1 MGFPSSETSGHV
13 SLDREGDLNRPG
25 NFGGSNASTQVQ
37 NDAFELIGNLEYARG
52 LAHAELNQISEASDA
67 YGRSRKAF
75 TAAGSDDIDLAYLDR
90 LDAAA
95 LGRTGRYGEAL
106 DVFRRAA
113 DTFSRLHFPQ
123 EVDGGIL
130 CSDQARS
137 DDFPSALRPVFGIVD
152 RSRSWSQSSS
162 KDGPCVAL
170 AEGCCYVRSFP
181 SRFLLTDQVDG
192 NPDGELVSQ
201 PEPGPGYL

>member
-1 MGFPSSETSGHV
+1 M

-75 TAAGSDDIDLAYLDR
+75 TAVGSDDIDLAYLDR

-130 CSDQARS
+130 RSDQARS

-152 RSRSWSQSSS
+152 HRGVGHSHPARMAPVSPLLRVAATSDRFRPVSSLPIRLTGILTVSSCLSQ
-162 KDGPCVAL
+162 
-170 AEGCCYVRSFP
+170 
-181 SRFLLTDQVDG
+181 
-192 NPDGELVSQ
+192 N
-201 PEPGPGYL
+201 PGPGICQL